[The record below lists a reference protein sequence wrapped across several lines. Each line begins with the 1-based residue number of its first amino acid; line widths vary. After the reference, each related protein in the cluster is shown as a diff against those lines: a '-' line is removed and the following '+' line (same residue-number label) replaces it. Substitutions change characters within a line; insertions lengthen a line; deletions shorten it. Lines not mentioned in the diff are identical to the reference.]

1 MNLIGLEGNSGE
13 TGELIQ
19 QSASTLNDLRLMM
32 TILPMI
38 GLLIAYQ
45 VFVRKFNL
53 TDEKALEMSQIL
65 QGQKANKV

>member
-1 MNLIGLEGNSGE
+1 MDLIGLEGNSGE
-13 TGELIQ
+13 TGKLIQ
-19 QSASTLNDLRLMM
+19 QRASTLNDLRLMM

-38 GLLIAYQ
+38 GLLIADQ

-65 QGQKANKV
+65 QGQKAN